1 MPDYSKAKIY
11 HIYCNITGEIY
22 YGSTCNT
29 LAKRMGKHRDEAKEN
44 SKKNCS
50 SRSIIVRDDYA
61 YSLIEKY
68 ECNNKQELHA
78 RERYWIENNECVNK
92 YVPGRTNKEWYEAN
106 KDKIKKQ
113 QKVYIEANKDKISE
127 QKKVFYEA
135 NKDKIS
141 ERNKVYNEAN
151 KDKISERNKGYYE
164 ANKDKR
170 SEQRKVFY
178 EANKDKIS
186 EYGKQKVVCECGC
199 ELSKCSLYNHRK
211 TKFHQEF
218 IQSLGSGGNTI

>member
-1 MPDYSKAKIY
+1 MPDYSKGQIY

-29 LAKRMGKHRDEAKEN
+29 LAKRIGQHRTEAKNEN
-44 SKKNCS
+44 SKKKNIA
-50 SRSIIVRDDYA
+50 SRSIINRSDYD

-68 ECNNKQELHA
+68 KCNNKQELHA

-92 YVPGRTNKEWYEAN
+92 KIPGRTQKEYYQDNKEKVLEYQKNYKVKNIEKINQRKREHYQENKKELLEYQHNYREANIDKIKQIQHNYREANVDKIKQYRKEN
-106 KDKIKKQ
+106 KDKI
-113 QKVYIEANKDKISE
+113 I
-127 QKKVFYEA
+127 
-135 NKDKIS
+135 
-141 ERNKVYNEAN
+141 
-151 KDKISERNKGYYE
+151 
-164 ANKDKR
+164 
-170 SEQRKVFY
+170 
-178 EANKDKIS
+178 